1 MSLNYKGQNLF
12 INNISIKGIAN
23 KNITPFYVYSYKKIK
38 DNFETFCN
46 YFKKVSPLVCF
57 SVKSNSNV
65 SILTELGKL
74 GSGAD
79 VVSEGELL
87 KALKAK
93 INPKKIVFSG
103 VGKTTDELRF
113 AIDKK
118 ILLINAE
125 SKSEVLEIERIAR
138 SKRKTVNIGIRLNP
152 NTDAKTLKQISTGK
166 KQDKFGLTEKYFLE
180 LVKYL
185 KNSKFIKLKCLSVHI
200 GSQILSSQPYEK
212 MLKVVDKIIKKTN
225 YKFEF
230 IDLGG
235 GMGISY
241 NKKVKNLNYKKYALA
256 IKKILKKHNAKIIF
270 EPGRSIIGNTA
281 ILVSKIIY
289 IKHGSSKNFVI
300 LDAGMNDLM
309 RPALYGA
316 EHQIVPENKKNRFTN
331 KTYEFVG
338 PICEST
344 DRFLT
349 AKKFQKLSEKDLV
362 IISDVGAYGTSLSS
376 NYNVRVKPAE
386 ILVKGYK
393 INVIKKRQKL
403 KDLI

>member
-1 MSLNYKGQNLF
+1 MKYIGQKFFIENVKVRNLV
-12 INNISIKGIAN
+12 N
-23 KNITPFYVYSYKKIK
+23 KFQTPVYCYSYGKLKENIIA
-38 DNFETFCN
+38 
-46 YFKKVSPLVCF
+46 FKKKFKNLNPIICF
-57 SVKSNSNV
+57 AVKANSN
-65 SILTELGKL
+65 LKL
-74 GSGAD
+74 LKEIKKFGLGAD
-79 VVSEGELL
+79 VVSLGELT
-87 KALKAK
+87 KALKAG
-93 INPKKIVFSG
+93 IHTKKIVFSG

-212 MLKVVDKIIKKTN
+212 MLKVVDRIIKKTN

-316 EHQIVPENKKNRFTN
+316 EHQIVPENKKSRFTN

-349 AKKFQKLSEKDLV
+349 AKKFQKLNEKDLV

-386 ILVKGYK
+386 ILVNGYK

>member
-1 MSLNYKGQNLF
+1 MNYKKSNLYIENIPVQKIARKFGTPSYCYSLNKLKL
-12 INNISIKGIAN
+12 NI
-23 KNITPFYVYSYKKIK
+23 KN
-38 DNFETFCN
+38 
-46 YFKKVSPLVCF
+46 FKKHFKQINPIICF
-57 SVKSNSNV
+57 SVKSNSNLQ
-65 SILTELGKL
+65 ILQEIKKMGI
-74 GSGAD
+74 GAD
-79 VVSEGELL
+79 VVSKGEMVM
-87 KALKAK
+87 ALKAG
-93 INPKKIVFSG
+93 ISPKKIVFSG
-103 VGKTTDELRF
+103 VGKTFDELKF
-113 AIDKK
+113 AIDKN
-118 ILLINAE
+118 ILLINSE
-125 SKSEVLEIERIAR
+125 SESEINEIEKI
-138 SKRKTVNIGIRLNP
+138 SKIKRKKIDIGIRLNP
-152 NTDAKTLKQISTGK
+152 NIDSKTLKKISTGK
-166 KQDKFGLTEKYFLE
+166 KEDKFGLTEFNFLKIIKKY
-180 LVKYL
+180 
-185 KNSKFIKLKCLSVHI
+185 KNSKNLNLKCLSVHI

-212 MLKVVDKIIKKTN
+212 MLKVVDRIIKKTN

-316 EHQIVPENKKNRFTN
+316 EHQIVPENKKSRFTN